1 MAGKKYSLWRLAGKA
16 ILRLPPGEIKQTR
29 STVKTTMLRRSTETR
44 EVKQSSI
51 ERPEGLTKARMG
63 WGSDVVA
70 EVTRRLNL
78 KYIALVPG
86 ASYRGFHDSIV
97 NYLGNEN
104 PQMVICLH
112 EEHAVSIADGYGK
125 VTEEPM
131 AVALHAN
138 VGLMHACMPIFNAWC
153 DRTPMI
159 IFGAT
164 GPVDAHRRRPWID
177 WIHTAKDQAAI
188 VRDYTK
194 WDDQPASPQA
204 AVESLL
210 RANQITRTAPRGPV
224 YICLDAALQEAPLTE
239 RVAVPDPARF
249 APPPVPAVP
258 RAAVLK
264 ALQAMT
270 KAKFPLILM
279 GRVSRRQS
287 DWDRRV
293 RFAEAI
299 SAAVLTSSNDPAAF
313 PTTHHLHVA
322 APCLRP
328 NKAATELIQKADLV
342 ISLDWLDLA
351 GLFRMSLGVAPTQ
364 EPAEKTIIHCSM
376 DSVRTNGWSMDH
388 QALPAVDMPI
398 FVEPDQFV
406 AQMLEELESKRMPKM
421 RVRPEIKRLAHW
433 SQAPIRK
440 SAQRAGEQMTL
451 WDMAMTVR
459 EFAKNRSVTFARLPI
474 GWPGEAY
481 EFDGPLSFLGNDGG
495 GAVGTGPGHSV
506 GAALALKNTDRLTI
520 GILGDGDYL
529 MGVTALWTASHF
541 DIPMMIVVADNRSYF
556 NDEMHQERVAQMRS
570 RPAQNRWIG
579 QRIDD
584 PRVDLVAMARAQG
597 FDSEDPVST
606 TEALAAALKRGAEV
620 VAKGGRYFI
629 DSVVQPGYADSGP
642 DQRANI
648 VKKA

>member
-1 MAGKKYSLWRLAGKA
+1 MKTTIA
-16 ILRLPPGEIKQTR
+16 TR
-29 STVKTTMLRRSTETR
+29 SSQRKNRRSNKSR
-44 EVKQSSI
+44 VDM
-51 ERPEGLTKARMG
+51 PELIGKPRMG

-70 EVTRRLNL
+70 EITRRLDL

-86 ASYRGFHDSIV
+86 ASYRGFHDSVV

-138 VGLMHACMPIFNAWC
+138 VGLMHASMPIFNAWC

-177 WIHTAKDQAAI
+177 WIHTSKDQASI

-204 AVESLL
+204 AVESVL
-210 RANQITRTAPRGPV
+210 RANQITRTAPCGPV
-224 YICLDAALQEAPLTE
+224 YICLDVGLQESPLTE
-239 RVAVPDPARF
+239 RISIPDPARF
-249 APPPVPAVP
+249 APAPSPAAP
-258 RAAVLK
+258 QASVLQ
-264 ALQAMT
+264 ALQAID

-279 GRVSRRQS
+279 GRVSRKQT

-299 SAAVLTSSNDPAAF
+299 GAAVLTSSNDPAAF
-313 PTTHHLHVA
+313 PTTHPLHFA

-328 NKAATELIQKADLV
+328 SKAATVLIEKADLI

-351 GLFRMSLGVAPTQ
+351 GIFRMSLGAAQTQ
-364 EPAEKTIIHCSM
+364 NPAEKTIIHCSV
-376 DSVRTNGWSMDH
+376 DSIRTNGWSMDH
-388 QALPAVDMPI
+388 QALAAVDNPI
-398 FVEPDQFV
+398 FAEPDQFV
-406 AQMLEELESKRMPKM
+406 AQMLDELDAKKTAKIKT
-421 RVRPEIKRLAHW
+421 RPEMKNLAHW
-433 SQAPIRK
+433 NDATMSK
-440 SAQRAGEQMTL
+440 SSPTRGQPMSL

-459 EFAKNRSVTFARLPI
+459 EFAKKHPVTFARLPI

-481 EFDGPLSFLGNDGG
+481 EFDGPLSFMGNDGG
-495 GAVGTGPGHSV
+495 GAVGTGPGHTI
-506 GAALALKNTDRLTI
+506 GAALALKDTDRLTI
-520 GILGDGDYL
+520 GVLGDGDYL
-529 MGVTALWTASHF
+529 MGVSALWTASHF
-541 DIPMMIVVADNRSYF
+541 EIPVMIVVADNRSYF

-597 FDSEDPVST
+597 FDSEEPVST
-606 TEALAAALKRGAEV
+606 VEALAKALKRGAEI
-620 VAKGGRYFI
+620 VANGGRYFI

-642 DQRANI
+642 DQRAGDG
-648 VKKA
+648 KKG

>member
-1 MAGKKYSLWRLAGKA
+1 MKTATAKPINEMENRRTQS
-16 ILRLPPGEIKQTR
+16 
-29 STVKTTMLRRSTETR
+29 VK
-44 EVKQSSI
+44 I
-51 ERPEGLTKARMG
+51 DRPQALGQPQMK

-138 VGLMHACMPIFNAWC
+138 VGLMHAAMPIFNAWC

-177 WIHTAKDQAAI
+177 WIHTAKDQASI
-188 VRDYTK
+188 IRDYTK

-204 AVESLL
+204 AVESVL
-210 RANQITRTAPRGPV
+210 RANQIARSAPYGPV
-224 YICLDAALQEAPLTE
+224 YICLDAGLQEAPLSETISI
-239 RVAVPDPARF
+239 ADAGRF
-249 APPPVPAVP
+249 APAPSAAVP
-258 RAAVLK
+258 WASLQKTIK
-264 ALQAMT
+264 AIEH
-270 KAKFPLILM
+270 AKFPLILA
-279 GRVSRRQS
+279 GRVSRKQA
-287 DWDRRV
+287 DWDNRV

-299 SAAVLTSSNDPAAF
+299 GAAVLTSSNDPAAF
-313 PTTHHLHVA
+313 PTTHPLHLA

-328 NKAATELIQKADLV
+328 SANATALIKQADLI

-351 GLFRMSLGVAPTQ
+351 GVLRLALGGAQTQ
-364 EPAEKTIIHCSM
+364 VPADKTILHCSV
-376 DSVRTNGWSMDH
+376 DAIRTNGWSMDH
-388 QALPAVDMPI
+388 QALAAVDIPI
-398 FVEPDQFV
+398 FAEPDQFV
-406 AQMLEELESKRMPKM
+406 AQMVEETGAKKNRKIKT
-421 RVRPEIKRLAHW
+421 RPEMKRFLHW
-433 SQAPIRK
+433 NDTLKSK
-440 SAQRAGEQMTL
+440 SAPARGKPMSM

-459 EFAKNRSVTFARLPI
+459 EFARGKPVTFARLPI

-481 EFDGPLSFLGNDGG
+481 EFDGPLSFMGNDGG
-495 GAVGTGPGHSV
+495 GAVGTGPGHTI
-506 GAALALKNTDRLTI
+506 GAALALKDSGRLPI
-520 GILGDGDYL
+520 GIIGDGDYL
-529 MGVTALWTASHF
+529 MGANALWSASHF
-541 DIPMMIVVADNRSYF
+541 EIPVMIVVADNRSYY
-556 NDEMHQERVAQMRS
+556 NDEMHQERVAQMRN
-570 RPAQNRWIG
+570 RPTQNRWIG
-579 QRIDD
+579 QQIDQ

-597 FDSEDPVST
+597 FESEAPVST
-606 TEALAAALKRGAEV
+606 SEALAKALKKGAEI

-629 DSVVQPGYADSGP
+629 DSLVTPGYADSGP
-642 DQRANI
+642 DQRSGG
-648 VKKA
+648 

>member
-1 MAGKKYSLWRLAGKA
+1 MT
-16 ILRLPPGEIKQTR
+16 QTKNR
-29 STVKTTMLRRSTETR
+29 QPNGSR
-44 EVKQSSI
+44 I
-51 ERPEGLTKARMG
+51 DRPENLGKPQMK

-97 NYLGNEN
+97 NYLGNDN

-138 VGLMHACMPIFNAWC
+138 VGLMHASMPIFNAWC

-177 WIHTAKDQAAI
+177 WIHTAKDQASI

-204 AVESLL
+204 AVESVL
-210 RANQITRTAPRGPV
+210 RANQLARTVPHGPV
-224 YICLDAALQEAPLTE
+224 YICLDAALQESPLTE
-239 RVAVPDPARF
+239 EIAIPDAARF
-249 APPPVPAVP
+249 APPPGPAAP
-258 RAAVLK
+258 RDSVQK
-264 ALQAMT
+264 ALDAIEE
-270 KAKFPLILM
+270 AKFPLILM
-279 GRVSRRQS
+279 GRVSRKQA

-299 SAAVLTSSNDPAAF
+299 GAAVLTSSNDPAAF
-313 PTTHHLHVA
+313 PTTHPLHFA

-328 NKAATELIQKADLV
+328 SKDATALVKKADLI

-351 GLFRMSLGVAPTQ
+351 GVFRLSLGTAQTQ
-364 EPAEKTIIHCSM
+364 HPADKTIVHCSV
-376 DSVRTNGWSMDH
+376 DSIRTNGWSMDH
-388 QALPAVDMPI
+388 QALPAADIPI
-398 FVEPDQFV
+398 LAEPDQFV
-406 AQMLEELESKRMPKM
+406 AQMLEELAAKKTPKVKTRSEM
-421 RVRPEIKRLAHW
+421 KGLAHW
-433 SQAPIRK
+433 NDAPISK
-440 SAQRAGEQMTL
+440 SAPSGGQPMSL

-459 EFAKNRSVTFARLPI
+459 EFAKGRAVTFARLPI

-481 EFDGPLSFLGNDGG
+481 EFDGPLSFMGNDGG
-495 GAVGTGPGHSV
+495 GAVGTGPGHTI
-506 GAALALKNTDRLTI
+506 GAALALKDTDRLTI
-520 GILGDGDYL
+520 GVLGDGDYL
-529 MGVTALWTASHF
+529 MGVNALWTASHF
-541 DIPMMIVVADNRSYF
+541 EIPVMIVVADNRSYY

-570 RPAQNRWIG
+570 RPPQNRWIG

-597 FDSEDPVST
+597 FASEEPVT
-606 TEALAAALKRGAEV
+606 TAEALAKALKRGAEI

-642 DQRANI
+642 DQRAG
-648 VKKA
+648 KA

>member
-1 MAGKKYSLWRLAGKA
+1 
-16 ILRLPPGEIKQTR
+16 
-29 STVKTTMLRRSTETR
+29 VKTQIARTTTETKTR
-44 EVKQSSI
+44 QFTKSQI
-51 ERPEGLTKARMG
+51 DRPQNLGKPQMK

-70 EVTRRLNL
+70 EVTRRLDL

-97 NYLGNEN
+97 NYLGNAN

-138 VGLMHACMPIFNAWC
+138 VGLMHASMPIFNAWC

-177 WIHTAKDQAAI
+177 WIHTSKDQASI

-204 AVESLL
+204 AVESVL
-210 RANQITRTAPRGPV
+210 RANQITRSVPYGPV
-224 YICLDAALQEAPLTE
+224 YICLDAGLQESSLTE
-239 RVAVPDPARF
+239 AISIPDAARF
-249 APPPVPAVP
+249 APAPPPAAPQDSVWK
-258 RAAVLK
+258 ALK
-264 ALQAMT
+264 AID
-270 KAKFPLILM
+270 KAKFPLILA
-279 GRVSRRQS
+279 GRVSRKQA

-299 SAAVLTSSNDPAAF
+299 GAAVLTSSNDPAAF
-313 PTTHHLHVA
+313 PTTHPLHFA

-328 NKAATELIQKADLV
+328 SKAATALIEKADLI

-351 GLFRMSLGVAPTQ
+351 GVLRLSLGTAQTQ
-364 EPAEKTIIHCSM
+364 DPADKTIIHCSV

-388 QALPAVDMPI
+388 QALAAVDVPI
-398 FVEPDQFV
+398 FADPDQFV
-406 AQMLEELESKRMPKM
+406 AQMLDELDAKKTTRIKTRAEMKNLPHWNNGPMAKSSP
-421 RVRPEIKRLAHW
+421 VRGQP
-433 SQAPIRK
+433 
-440 SAQRAGEQMTL
+440 MTL

-459 EFAKNRSVTFARLPI
+459 EFAKKRAVTFARLPI

-481 EFDGPLSFLGNDGG
+481 EFDGPLSFMGNDGG
-495 GAVGTGPGHSV
+495 GAVGTGPGHTI
-506 GAALALKNTDRLTI
+506 GAALALKDTGRLTV
-520 GILGDGDYL
+520 GVLGDGDYL
-529 MGVTALWTASHF
+529 MGVSALWSASHF
-541 DIPMMIVVADNRSYF
+541 EIPVMIVIADNRSYF

-597 FDSEDPVST
+597 FDSEEPVST
-606 TEALAAALKRGAEV
+606 TEGLAKALKRGAEI

-642 DQRANI
+642 DQRAGDG
-648 VKKA
+648 KKS

>member
-1 MAGKKYSLWRLAGKA
+1 MK
-16 ILRLPPGEIKQTR
+16 
-29 STVKTTMLRRSTETR
+29 
-44 EVKQSSI
+44 
-51 ERPEGLTKARMG
+51 

-70 EVTRRLNL
+70 EVTRRLDL

-97 NYLGNEN
+97 NYLGNSN

-125 VTEEPM
+125 VTEKPM

-138 VGLMHACMPIFNAWC
+138 VGLMHASMPIFNAWC

-164 GPVDAHRRRPWID
+164 GPVDAYRRRPWID
-177 WIHTAKDQAAI
+177 WIHTSKDQASI
-188 VRDYTK
+188 IRDYTK

-204 AVESLL
+204 AVESVL
-210 RANQITRTAPRGPV
+210 RANQITRSTPYGPV
-224 YICLDAALQEAPLTE
+224 YICLDAGLQESSLTE
-239 RVAVPDPARF
+239 EIAIPDPARF
-249 APPPVPAVP
+249 APAPSPAATHASVLQ
-258 RAAVLK
+258 ALK
-264 ALQAMT
+264 AID
-270 KAKFPLILM
+270 KAKFPMILM
-279 GRVSRRQS
+279 GRVSRKQD

-299 SAAVLTSSNDPAAF
+299 GAAVLTSSNDPSAF
-313 PTTHHLHVA
+313 PTTHPLHLA

-328 NKAATELIQKADLV
+328 SKAATGLIEKADLI

-351 GLFRMSLGVAPTQ
+351 GVFRLSLGTAQTQ
-364 EPAEKTIIHCSM
+364 VPADKTIIHCSV
-376 DSVRTNGWSMDH
+376 DSIRTNGWSMDH
-388 QALPAVDMPI
+388 QALAAIDVPI
-398 FVEPDQFV
+398 FAEPDQFV
-406 AQMLEELESKRMPKM
+406 AQMLDELDAKKTAKTKM
-421 RVRPEIKRLAHW
+421 RPEMKGLAHW
-433 SQAPIRK
+433 NDAPMSK
-440 SAQRAGEQMTL
+440 SSPTRGQPMTL

-459 EFAKNRSVTFARLPI
+459 EFAKKRAVTFARLPI

-481 EFDGPLSFLGNDGG
+481 EFDGPLSFTGNDGG
-495 GAVGTGPGHSV
+495 GAVGTGPGHTI
-506 GAALALKNTDRLTI
+506 GAALALKDTDRLTI
-520 GILGDGDYL
+520 GVLGDGDYL
-529 MGVTALWTASHF
+529 MGVNALWTASHF
-541 DIPMMIVVADNRSYF
+541 EIPVMILVADNRSYY

-570 RPAQNRWIG
+570 RPPQNRWIG

-597 FDSEDPVST
+597 FASEDPVST
-606 TEALAAALKRGAEV
+606 TEALARALKKGAEI

-642 DQRANI
+642 DQRAGGG
-648 VKKA
+648 

>member
-1 MAGKKYSLWRLAGKA
+1 MKTAIVGKMTQTKNRQTDKFQIDQPKDLGK
-16 ILRLPPGEIKQTR
+16 PQMK
-29 STVKTTMLRRSTETR
+29 
-44 EVKQSSI
+44 
-51 ERPEGLTKARMG
+51 

-70 EVTRRLNL
+70 EVTRRLDL

-97 NYLGNEN
+97 NYLGNRN

-131 AVALHAN
+131 AVALHSN
-138 VGLMHACMPIFNAWC
+138 VGLMHATMPIFNAWC

-177 WIHTAKDQAAI
+177 WIHTSKDQASMI
-188 VRDYTK
+188 RNYTK

-204 AVESLL
+204 AVESVL
-210 RANQITRTAPRGPV
+210 RANQITRSAPYGPV
-224 YICLDAALQEAPLTE
+224 YICLDAGLQESPLTE
-239 RVAVPDPARF
+239 EVSVPDPARF
-249 APPPVPAVP
+249 APAPSPAVP
-258 RAAVLK
+258 HASVLK
-264 ALQAMT
+264 ALKAID

-279 GRVSRRQS
+279 GRVSRKQA

-299 SAAVLTSSNDPAAF
+299 GAAVLTSSNDAASF
-313 PTTHHLHVA
+313 PTTHPLHLA

-328 NKAATELIQKADLV
+328 SKAATALIEKADLI
-342 ISLDWLDLA
+342 ISMDWLDLA
-351 GLFRMSLGVAPTQ
+351 GVFRLALGTAQTQ
-364 EPAEKTIIHCSM
+364 EPADKTIVHCSV
-376 DSVRTNGWSMDH
+376 DNYRTNGWSMDH
-388 QALPAVDMPI
+388 QALPAVDIPI
-398 FVEPDQFV
+398 LAEPDQFI
-406 AQMLEELESKRMPKM
+406 AQMLDELDARKAPK
-421 RVRPEIKRLAHW
+421 VKTRPELKSITHWHDASSIKA
-433 SQAPIRK
+433 APTR
-440 SAQRAGEQMTL
+440 GESMTL
-451 WDMAMTVR
+451 WDMAMTVC
-459 EFAKNRSVTFARLPI
+459 EFAKKRPVTFARLPL

-481 EFDGPLSFLGNDGG
+481 ELDGPLSFMGNDGG
-495 GAVGTGPGHSV
+495 GAVGTGPGHTI
-506 GAALALKNTDRLTI
+506 GAALALKDSGRLTVGVI
-520 GILGDGDYL
+520 GDGDYL
-529 MGVTALWTASHF
+529 MGVNALWTAAHF
-541 DIPMMIVVADNRSYF
+541 EIPVMIVAADNRSYF

-597 FDSEDPVST
+597 FDSEAPVST
-606 TEALAAALKRGAEV
+606 TEALAKALKRGAEI

-629 DSVVQPGYADSGP
+629 DSVIEPGYADSGP
-642 DQRANI
+642 DQRAGN
-648 VKKA
+648 KKKS

>member
-1 MAGKKYSLWRLAGKA
+1 MKTAIVGKMPQTKNRQTDKFQIDQPKDLGK
-16 ILRLPPGEIKQTR
+16 PQMK
-29 STVKTTMLRRSTETR
+29 
-44 EVKQSSI
+44 
-51 ERPEGLTKARMG
+51 

-70 EVTRRLNL
+70 EVTRRLDL

-97 NYLGNEN
+97 NYLGNRN

-131 AVALHAN
+131 AVALHSN
-138 VGLMHACMPIFNAWC
+138 VGLMHATMPIFNAWC

-177 WIHTAKDQAAI
+177 WIHTSKDQASMI
-188 VRDYTK
+188 RNYTK

-204 AVESLL
+204 AVESVL
-210 RANQITRTAPRGPV
+210 RANQITRSAPYGPV
-224 YICLDAALQEAPLTE
+224 YICLDAGLQESPLTE
-239 RVAVPDPARF
+239 EVSVPDPARF
-249 APPPVPAVP
+249 APAPSPAVP
-258 RAAVLK
+258 HASVLRALK
-264 ALQAMT
+264 AID

-279 GRVSRRQS
+279 GRVSRKQA

-293 RFAEAI
+293 RFAEVI
-299 SAAVLTSSNDPAAF
+299 GAAVMTSSNDAASF
-313 PTTHHLHVA
+313 PTTHPLHLA

-328 NKAATELIQKADLV
+328 SKAATELIEKADL
-342 ISLDWLDLA
+342 ILSMDWLDLA
-351 GLFRMSLGVAPTQ
+351 GVFRLALGTAQTQ
-364 EPAEKTIIHCSM
+364 EPADKTIVHCSV
-376 DSVRTNGWSMDH
+376 DNYRTNGWSMDH
-388 QALPAVDMPI
+388 QALPAVDIPI
-398 FVEPDQFV
+398 HAEPDQFI
-406 AQMLEELESKRMPKM
+406 AQMLDELDARKAPK
-421 RVRPEIKRLAHW
+421 VKTRPELKSITHWHDASSIKA
-433 SQAPIRK
+433 APTR
-440 SAQRAGEQMTL
+440 GESMTL

-459 EFAKNRSVTFARLPI
+459 EFAKKRPITFARLPL

-481 EFDGPLSFLGNDGG
+481 ELDGPLSFMGNDGG
-495 GAVGTGPGHSV
+495 GAVGTGPGHTI
-506 GAALALKNTDRLTI
+506 GAALALKDSDRITVGVI
-520 GILGDGDYL
+520 GDGDYL
-529 MGVTALWTASHF
+529 MGVNALWTAAHF
-541 DIPMMIVVADNRSYF
+541 EIPVMIVAADNRSYF

-597 FDSEDPVST
+597 FDSEAPVST
-606 TEALAAALKRGAEV
+606 TEALAKALKRGAEI

-629 DSVVQPGYADSGP
+629 DSVIEPGYADSGP
-642 DQRANI
+642 DQRAGN
-648 VKKA
+648 KKKS

>member
-1 MAGKKYSLWRLAGKA
+1 M
-16 ILRLPPGEIKQTR
+16 
-29 STVKTTMLRRSTETR
+29 KTTIARGTTQKKNRRSNKSR
-44 EVKQSSI
+44 VDM
-51 ERPEGLTKARMG
+51 PELLGKPRMG

-70 EVTRRLNL
+70 EVTRRLDL

-86 ASYRGFHDSIV
+86 ASYRGFHDSVV

-138 VGLMHACMPIFNAWC
+138 VGLMHASMPIFNAWC

-177 WIHTAKDQAAI
+177 WIHTSKDQASI

-204 AVESLL
+204 AVESVL
-210 RANQITRTAPRGPV
+210 RANQITRTAPCGPV
-224 YICLDAALQEAPLTE
+224 YICLDVGLQESPLTE
-239 RVAVPDPARF
+239 QISIPDPARF
-249 APPPVPAVP
+249 APAPSPAAP
-258 RAAVLK
+258 QASVLE
-264 ALQAMT
+264 ALQAIEKT
-270 KAKFPLILM
+270 KFPLILM
-279 GRVSRRQS
+279 GRVSRKQA

-299 SAAVLTSSNDPAAF
+299 GAAVLTSSNDPAAF
-313 PTTHHLHVA
+313 PTTHPLHFA

-328 NKAATELIQKADLV
+328 SKAATALIEKADLI

-351 GLFRMSLGVAPTQ
+351 GIFRMSLGAAQTQ
-364 EPAEKTIIHCSM
+364 NPAEKTIIHCSV
-376 DSVRTNGWSMDH
+376 DSIRTNGWSMDH
-388 QALPAVDMPI
+388 QALAAVDIPI
-398 FVEPDQFV
+398 FAEPDQFV
-406 AQMLEELESKRMPKM
+406 AQMLDQLDAKKTAKIKT
-421 RVRPEIKRLAHW
+421 RPEMKNLAHW
-433 SQAPIRK
+433 NDATMSK
-440 SAQRAGEQMTL
+440 SSPARGQPMSL

-459 EFAKNRSVTFARLPI
+459 EFAKKYPVTFARLPI

-481 EFDGPLSFLGNDGG
+481 EFDGPLSFMGNDGG
-495 GAVGTGPGHSV
+495 GAVGTGPGHTI
-506 GAALALKNTDRLTI
+506 GAALALKDTDRLTI
-520 GILGDGDYL
+520 GVLGDGDYL
-529 MGVTALWTASHF
+529 MGVSALWTASHF
-541 DIPMMIVVADNRSYF
+541 EIPVMIVVADNRSYF

-597 FDSEDPVST
+597 FASEEAVST
-606 TEALAAALKRGAEV
+606 VEALAKALKRGAEI
-620 VAKGGRYFI
+620 VANGGRYFI

-642 DQRANI
+642 DQRAGDG
-648 VKKA
+648 KKG